1 MVTRLLVFATAGALW
16 CAAADLRFH
25 PAEKDAF
32 AFDTGVLKGQLR
44 NEGRSI
50 GLLPVT
56 HVPSGAALAHS
67 MGLFSIYRV
76 FSGGQRYGDGMWD
89 WPSKAKS
96 TGDGAIEVLW
106 PVAEGREFEMRA
118 VYRLVAPNTL
128 DLEIEVRP
136 GRDLRGFEAFLAAYF
151 GEGLTRSAVLVEGG
165 HFKQADPAGGQW
177 QMFPRSADAV
187 SLIRDGRWKLPP
199 HPVDW
204 AILPEFE
211 APAAMRRDPASGL
224 TAIVMAPAQDC
235 FAVATPEQGDS
246 HRSIYL
252 SLFGRDL
259 DKDVTARARARLVI
273 LSSPDE
279 DTVRKLYDSYTAG
292 K

>member
-1 MVTRLLVFATAGALW
+1 MVTRLLVFAMAGALW

-25 PAEKDAF
+25 PGEKNAF

-67 MGLFSIYRV
+67 MGLFSVYRV
-76 FSGGQRYGDGMWD
+76 FSNGQRYRDGMWD

-96 TGDGAIEVLW
+96 TGDGAIEVIW

-128 DLEIEVRP
+128 DLVITVRP

-151 GEGLTRSAVLVEGG
+151 GEGLTTSAVLVEGG
-165 HFKQADPAGGQW
+165 RFKAADRANGQW

-211 APAAMRRDPASGL
+211 
-224 TAIVMAPAQDC
+224 APAQDC

-279 DTVRKLYDSYTAG
+279 DTVRKLYDSYTTG